1 MFDTYSLLVTLHVVL
16 FAYWLGGDFGVFVT
30 SRFIVRPDLPVAER
44 ERFLQALMDIDILPR
59 SAIVLLPVVG
69 IQLAYLRGSIVL
81 APGFVVAAWIV
92 GLAWLAVVWL
102 AYLNQRSPAGALW
115 QRVDVSW
122 RVALIVGLVVTALAS
137 LRGSGPVASDWVSA
151 KLLVYAALLV
161 VGLYL
166 RIAIR
171 GWREGFQQL
180 RAGNSGPDVEAIFT
194 GARQRSKYAA
204 FVFWTLI
211 VVMAWL
217 GIAQPF

>member
-69 IQLAYLRGSIVL
+69 LQLAFLRGSVAVPSAVI
-81 APGFVVAAWIV
+81 VAAWIA
-92 GLAWLAVVWL
+92 GLVWLTVVWM
-102 AYLNQRSPAGALW
+102 AYLKQRSPEGLLW
-115 QRVDVSW
+115 QRIDVAW
-122 RVALIVGLVVTALAS
+122 RVVLIAALVITAVIS
-137 LRGSGPVASDWVSA
+137 LNAGSPVESDWVSA

-166 RIAIR
+166 RVAIR
-171 GWREGFQQL
+171 GWRHGFREL
-180 RAGNSGPDVEAIFT
+180 RAGNSGPDIDALFFEA
-194 GARQRSKYAA
+194 RRRSKYAA
-204 FVFWTLI
+204 FVFWGLI

>member
-1 MFDTYSLLVTLHVVL
+1 MFDTYTLLVTLHVVL

-69 IQLAYLRGSIVL
+69 IQLAYLRGSMVVAQGI
-81 APGFVVAAWIV
+81 VVAAWLI
-92 GLAWLAVVWL
+92 GLAWLTVVWL
-102 AYLNQRSPAGALW
+102 AYLNQRSPAGAIW
-115 QRVDVSW
+115 QRVDVIW
-122 RVALIVGLVVTALAS
+122 RVFLIAGLVLTALVS
-137 LRGSGPVASDWVSA
+137 LQGSGPVTSDWVAA

-166 RIAIR
+166 RVAIR
-171 GWREGFQQL
+171 GWREGFRQL
-180 RAGNSGPDVEAIFT
+180 RSGNSGPAVEAIFS

-204 FVFWTLI
+204 FVFWALI